1 MERGG
6 ERTWA
11 EQEEVAVEGAMKV
24 VVEEA
29 VEVGV
34 AVLEG
39 EQRGAVGQAVWLRG
53 LEELTVGVTV
63 AMEEEMVVAVVVAA
77 QHRRTR
83 RVRVAHVR
91 YRRGGGL

>member
-11 EQEEVAVEGAMKV
+11 EQEEVAVEGVMKV
-24 VVEEA
+24 VAEEA
-29 VEVGV
+29 VEVEV

-63 AMEEEMVVAVVVAA
+63 AGEGEKVVAVVVAA
-77 QHRRTR
+77 QRRRTR
-83 RVRVAHVR
+83 RERIAHVR

>member
-1 MERGG
+1 VERGG

-34 AVLEG
+34 AVLD
-39 EQRGAVGQAVWLRG
+39 R
-53 LEELTVGVTV
+53 
-63 AMEEEMVVAVVVAA
+63 
-77 QHRRTR
+77 
-83 RVRVAHVR
+83 
-91 YRRGGGL
+91 